1 MKYFIFIFCVSVA
14 IVMCSC
20 VQSNNV
26 EDIRLDYRMSKE
38 FGLKEAQDIVK
49 EMVTFMDKEIELGK
63 SGIAR
68 RDSDGFD
75 EYYFSRREDEK
86 RLEEYHRNYLTDE
99 TYTYLTQM
107 YEISRYS
114 RGMAQQVERDEK
126 TIYGLRYSIDTQRDF
141 RLKSAGNNELHI
153 EVPFI
158 YHVIISDTLPKE
170 DYGDIVFTKD
180 DVGHWRISKISH
192 WYNDI
197 VFYGLGKR
205 MYLLDNYC
213 KTKSDYEQFVERFG
227 VSSSG
232 DRIPMDILQIS
243 YNEILPNSDK
253 LKFGEFING
262 EFPELFTKLTAYLAM
277 EEIYA
282 RHGKPYEKGTF
293 EYEYFNK
300 ATAWYKENSDFSE
313 NMLNDIE
320 IYNISK
326 LSDYIDGL

>member
-1 MKYFIFIFCVSVA
+1 
-14 IVMCSC
+14 
-20 VQSNNV
+20 
-26 EDIRLDYRMSKE
+26 
-38 FGLKEAQDIVK
+38 
-49 EMVTFMDKEIELGK
+49 
-63 SGIAR
+63 
-68 RDSDGFD
+68 
-75 EYYFSRREDEK
+75 
-86 RLEEYHRNYLTDE
+86 
-99 TYTYLTQM
+99 
-107 YEISRYS
+107 
-114 RGMAQQVERDEK
+114 
-126 TIYGLRYSIDTQRDF
+126 
-141 RLKSAGNNELHI
+141 SAGNNELHI

-170 DYGDIVFTKD
+170 DYGEIVFTKYD
-180 DVGHWRISKISH
+180 DGKWRISKISH

-227 VSSSG
+227 FSSSG

-243 YNEILPNSDK
+243 HNEILPNSDK

-282 RHGKPYEKGTF
+282 RHGKPYEKVTF

>member
-1 MKYFIFIFCVSVA
+1 MKYFILIFCVA

-20 VQSNNV
+20 VKSNNV
-26 EDIRLDYRMSKE
+26 ADIRLDPGMSEE
-38 FGLKEAQDIVK
+38 FGLKEAQDIIK
-49 EMVTFMDKEIELGK
+49 EMVTFMEKEIELGE

-75 EYYFSRREDEK
+75 EYYFSRREDEE

-107 YEISRYS
+107 YGITRYG
-114 RGMAQQVERDEK
+114 RGMAQQLERDEK
-126 TIYGLRYSIDTQRDF
+126 AIYGLRYAIDTQKDF
-141 RLKSAGNNELHI
+141 RLKSAGNNEIHI

-158 YHVIISDTLPKE
+158 YHVVISDTLPKE
-170 DYGDIVFTKD
+170 DYGEIVFIKD
-180 DVGHWRISKISH
+180 DNGHWRIGKISH

-197 VFYGLGKR
+197 AFYGLGKR

-213 KTKSDYEQFVERFG
+213 KTRTDYEQFVDKFG
-227 VSSSG
+227 TSLSG
-232 DRIPMDILQIS
+232 ERIPMDILTIS
-243 YNEILPNSDK
+243 YNEILPNSDR
-253 LKFGEFING
+253 LRFGEFING
-262 EFPELFTKLTAYLAM
+262 EIPEIFTKLTAYLAM

-320 IYNISK
+320 IYNIGK
-326 LSDYIDGL
+326 LSDYIDSL

>member
-1 MKYFIFIFCVSVA
+1 MKYFIFIFCVAVA
-14 IVMCSC
+14 IVVCSC

-26 EDIRLDYRMSKE
+26 EDIRLDYRMSEE

-75 EYYFSRREDEK
+75 EYYFSRREDEE

-99 TYTYLTQM
+99 TYTYLTQ
-107 YEISRYS
+107 
-114 RGMAQQVERDEK
+114 
-126 TIYGLRYSIDTQRDF
+126 
-141 RLKSAGNNELHI
+141 I

-227 VSSSG
+227 VSSSD

-253 LKFGEFING
+253 LKFGEFIN
-262 EFPELFTKLTAYLAM
+262 
-277 EEIYA
+277 
-282 RHGKPYEKGTF
+282 
-293 EYEYFNK
+293 
-300 ATAWYKENSDFSE
+300 
-313 NMLNDIE
+313 
-320 IYNISK
+320 
-326 LSDYIDGL
+326 